1 MEPAGDRHRVCPANA
16 TGGNMSLSA
25 YLRSIAGKFLH
36 RQQVAQEM
44 DDEVQSHIQFR
55 ADDLERSGLTRAEAE
70 RRARLEFGGQERVK
84 QECHEAM
91 GANFLDVL
99 MQDLRFAFRMLR
111 KSPSFTVLAVL
122 TLTLAIGANAVVF
135 GVLDGLI
142 LRPLN
147 VPQPESLWATVYG
160 EDPGFQSYLNYRDL
174 RDRNHTFE
182 DLAAFNFAFVGL
194 DTGKD
199 PTVASGFAT
208 TGNYFN
214 VLGVHPYLGRFFGP
228 SDERGPNSAPYLVL
242 TYAYWHSR
250 FQDDP
255 GVIGRTVQLNKHPF
269 TIIGVTQ
276 SEFHGTLMFISPDFF
291 MPIMNQEQVEGQD
304 LLNNRDTT
312 HGIFEVM
319 GHLKPGVTKAQAEAD
334 INSVGAYLEKTYPK
348 QFAQKNATLSRAGL
362 TAFGGAVR
370 QFMTG
375 LMLLAGLILLAACAN
390 LGGLFAARAADRSRE
405 VAMRLALGSSRKR
418 ILRQLLTE
426 AVMISLVGGTIGLFV
441 SIVVLRRIS
450 LWQPFPVAP
459 LHLPVNPDAKI
470 YIVAL
475 LLALVSGLLFG
486 IVPIRQVLRAN
497 PYEVVK
503 AGSSHRIGRR
513 INVRDVLL
521 VGQIAICAVLV
532 TSSMVALRGLVRSL
546 HSSLGFEP
554 HNTMLVATNLA
565 MAGYTNEQLPE
576 MQKRMI
582 DALETIQGV
591 ERVGLVNNYAPLV
604 YAAGSRTNVFKEET
618 TDLRPSSVAARPY
631 RYDVSEEYFHAAGT
645 AMLAGRDISWHDDK
659 NSPAV
664 AVVNRQF
671 AVNMFGSVHDA
682 VGRYYKLQDGKRVQV
697 VGVVENGKY
706 MSLTEDP
713 EPAIFPSF
721 LQSPTSATDIVVR
734 SSRDPQQLAAD
745 IRSQLHD
752 LDSGLPIDTATWTTE
767 LDLVLFPA
775 RMATMALGA
784 LGLMGGIL
792 SITGIFGMAA
802 YSVSR
807 RLRELGIRIAL
818 GGRRK
823 EVLHVALGR
832 AVKLLAIGS
841 AAGLIVGVLASR
853 VLAFIVYQATPG
865 DPLVLCGA
873 VLAMALLGLLATW
886 IPARRALAVNPLML
900 LREE

>member
-1 MEPAGDRHRVCPANA
+1 
-16 TGGNMSLSA
+16 MSVSA
-25 YLRSIAGKFLH
+25 YLRSVAAKFLH
-36 RQQVAQEM
+36 REHVSREM
-44 DDEVQSHIQFR
+44 DDEVSSHIQLR
-55 ADDLERSGLTRAEAE
+55 ADDLERTGLTRAEAE
-70 RRARLEFGGQERVK
+70 RRARIEFGGQERVK
-84 QECHEAM
+84 EECHEAM
-91 GANFLDVL
+91 GGQFFDVL
-99 MQDLRFAFRMLR
+99 MQDVRYAVRVLC
-111 KSPSFTVLAVL
+111 KTPTFTALAVL
-122 TLTLAIGANAVVF
+122 TLTLAIAANAVVF
-135 GVLDGLI
+135 GVLNGLI
-142 LRPLN
+142 LRPLS

-160 EDPGFQSYLNYRDL
+160 EDSGFQSYLNYRDL

-208 TGNYFN
+208 TGNYFD
-214 VLGVHPYLGRFFGP
+214 VLKVHPYLGRFFSP
-228 SDERGPNSAPYLVL
+228 SDEHGPNSAPYLVL
-242 TYAYWHSR
+242 SYAYWHSR
-250 FQDDP
+250 FQDDR

-269 TIIGVTQ
+269 TIIGVSQ
-276 SEFHGTLMFISPDFF
+276 PEFHGTLMFISPDFY

-304 LLNNRDTT
+304 LLDNRGTT
-312 HGIFEVM
+312 HGIFEVI
-319 GHLKPGVTKAQAEAD
+319 GHLKPGVTKEQAEAD
-334 INSVGAYLEKTYPK
+334 INSVGFYLERTHPK
-348 QFAQKNATLSRAGL
+348 EFAQKNATLARAGL

-370 QFMTG
+370 QFMAG
-375 LMLLAGLILLAACAN
+375 LTLLAGLILLAACAN

-405 VAMRLALGSSRKR
+405 VAMRLALGSSRRR

-426 AVMISLVGGTIGLFV
+426 AMMISLVGGAIGLLV
-441 SIVVLRRIS
+441 SILILRRLS

-459 LHLPVNPDAKI
+459 LHLPVSPDAKI
-470 YIVAL
+470 YVVAL
-475 LLALVSGLLFG
+475 VLALVSGLLFG
-486 IVPIRQVLRAN
+486 IVPVRQVLRAN

-503 AGSSHRIGRR
+503 AGSSNRVGRR
-513 INVRDVLL
+513 TNLRDVLL

-532 TSSMVALRGLVRSL
+532 TSSMVALRGLMRSL
-546 HSSLGFEP
+546 HSNLGFEP
-554 HNTMLVATNLA
+554 QNTMLVGTNLA
-565 MAGYTNEQLPE
+565 MAGYTSGQLPE

-582 DALETIQGV
+582 HALETIPGV
-591 ERVGLVNNYAPLV
+591 ECVGLVNNYAPLV

-618 TDLRPSSVAARPY
+618 SDLRPSNVAARPY
-631 RYDVSEEYFHAAGT
+631 RYDVSMEYFHAAGT

-659 NSPAV
+659 NAPAV

-671 AVNMFGSVHDA
+671 AVSMFGSVHDA
-682 VGRYYKLQDGKRVQV
+682 VGRYYKTQDGTRVQI
-697 VGVVENGKY
+697 VGVVEDGKY
-706 MSLTEDP
+706 MSLTENQ

-745 IRSQLHD
+745 IRRQLRG

-767 LDLVLFPA
+767 LDIVLFPA

-823 EVLHVALGR
+823 EVLHAALGR
-832 AVKLLAIGS
+832 AVKLLAVGS
-841 AAGLIVGVLASR
+841 VAGLLLGVLASR
-853 VLAFIVYQATPG
+853 VLGFIVYQATPR
-865 DPLVLCGA
+865 DPIVLGGV
-873 VLAMALLGLLATW
+873 VLAMALLGLFATW